1 VHGPPGPD
9 SATLAVVIGEE
20 ETVIHVTPDAP
31 WLPRH
36 GRAEVVRRTIPPTPV
51 CVARLLLRQADRI
64 FCVPRSETGRLDL
77 PMRVIEPNDPSG
89 VIGITKLAEQITG
102 HGTGL
107 VFAGAVRNVVE
118 SRQDD
123 YAWPTP
129 HAHFGVWVS
138 ENMPIVDGAW
148 VNISDD
154 FQLRDRHWFPLVM

>member
-1 VHGPPGPD
+1 MI
-9 SATLAVVIGEE
+9 AEE
-20 ETVIHVTPDAP
+20 ETVIHVTPDAS

-36 GRAEVVRRTIPPTPV
+36 GRAEVVRRSIPPTPM
-51 CVARLLLRQADRI
+51 CVARLLLRQADQI

-77 PMRVIEPNDPSG
+77 PMRVVEPNDPTG
-89 VIGITKLAEQITG
+89 LIGITELAEQVTG

-138 ENMPIVDGAW
+138 ENMPTVEGAW

-154 FQLRDRHWFPLVM
+154 PQLRDRHWFPLVM